1 MANKPFNPPSGPAA
15 QANNSSRPTLAQSMW
30 NTMPPITPGGKV
42 DPNML
47 PLTTG
52 VTKEIEPHYR
62 KLKEEE
68 ERLRDE
74 LRAKQEKLRNNVFSW
89 EKVERETKSW
99 TFRSELSEKAMRTLA
114 EGPTG
119 AF

>member
-1 MANKPFNPPSGPAA
+1 
-15 QANNSSRPTLAQSMW
+15 
-30 NTMPPITPGGKV
+30 MPPIIPGGKI
-42 DPNML
+42 DPNLL

-68 ERLRDE
+68 EKMRE
-74 LRAKQEKLRNNVFSW
+74 EIRAKQEKLRKNMFNW

-99 TFRSELSEKAMRTLA
+99 TFKSELSEQAMRAMA
-114 EGPTG
+114 EGPAG